1 MEVQKLEQKL
11 KIQII
16 DFSQGR
22 NPQNKKQTQKELSK
36 LIVKLTR
43 EKIYIDN

>member
-1 MEVQKLEQKL
+1 MEVQNLEQKL

-22 NPQNKKQTQKELSK
+22 NPQNKKQSQKKLRK

-43 EKIYIDN
+43 EKNYIDN

>member
-22 NPQNKKQTQKELSK
+22 NPQNKKTILEQIEKINSQTNE
-36 LIVKLTR
+36 R
-43 EKIYIDN
+43 EKLY

>member
-22 NPQNKKQTQKELSK
+22 NTQKTILEEIEKINSK
-36 LIVKLTR
+36 TKER
-43 EKIYIDN
+43 EKLY

>member
-1 MEVQKLEQKL
+1 MDYVAKKRRPNLILTKWKYKKLEQKL

-22 NPQNKKQTQKELSK
+22 NPQNKKQS
-36 LIVKLTR
+36 
-43 EKIYIDN
+43 